1 MLGGQRY
8 ITKVGEARLIE
19 LADGSKVRLNTDSAI
34 DVKLE
39 ERNRTIRF
47 LKGEA
52 RFDVAH
58 DPKRPFLVTARDGS
72 VQALGTVFNLRQRKD
87 FTEVTVIEGQVAVID
102 QGAPATTVPAGAA
115 AMIRAA
121 AVSVIRLAPS
131 DLDRRTAW
139 QQGQIHLEGETLS
152 QAVDEF
158 NRYRTRRW

>member
-1 MLGGQRY
+1 
-8 ITKVGEARLIE
+8 
-19 LADGSKVRLNTDSAI
+19 
-34 DVKLE
+34 
-39 ERNRTIRF
+39 
-47 LKGEA
+47 
-52 RFDVAH
+52 
-58 DPKRPFLVTARDGS
+58 